1 MTPGIL
7 QSLPPSGPNQFAF
20 ECVLSLEPLI
30 EFIEKK
36 LASGQWPGNPAGDD
50 LLTRLEQAPELR
62 GNISDLAVL
71 KKHHGLLLRL
81 MSLVFPAV
89 AWDHEAFAA
98 VVPFVLTPVMASPQF
113 EELFVHPPAGRVVR
127 RNIDEA
133 TFLYGRTIKAYMFI
147 LDSLYG
153 LKQRMDYPLALVV
166 REEATGL
173 ERHFAIQL
181 DFRFVRPEAV
191 GEPIVLS
198 EADLEFAREN
208 IAQPEAL
215 RELLPPERFR
225 LTGFITMRAVEMT
238 TFETISDLSRDL
250 IDQETVMSK
259 AGFLRLQE
267 RLRTFFGRGDLVAG
281 LAAVH
286 QDQVMLLNVGCQLQ
300 DDGLFGQ
307 TNMVPLEYFK
317 GSLFDKLAQDDQM
330 MVIADVQQEPDLAR
344 LNTGYGESNI
354 RSLMVAPLLYQG
366 KFIGSLEVGLP
377 GVNQFNPTDMA
388 LMTQLQPLFTV
399 AVKNA
404 LNDLDKQIQ
413 AVIKEQCTAVHP
425 SVEWRFEQAAMRHLA
440 NRRQGSGE
448 AMEPIVFSE
457 VYPLFASS
465 DIRGSTRLR
474 NEAIAADLA
483 RHLELGLEVVKRAH
497 QLNPLP
503 ILGELAGRVARRR
516 NRLEGGLKSGD
527 ETGLADFMRHEVE
540 VVFDDLAM
548 QGPEV
553 QEAIAAY
560 RAEVD
565 QHLGTVYQE
574 RRRFEKSV
582 SMLNERMAAYLD
594 REEAA
599 MQAVLPHYYERHR
612 TDGVDHLIYL
622 GASLSPNGEFSRLHL
637 SNFRLWQLMVT
648 CGLAWHGEQL
658 KSEMPAPLDT
668 AHLIL
673 VQETPLNIRFRY
685 DEKRFDVDGAYDVRH
700 EIIRSRLDKAVI
712 SGGERLTQPGK
723 IALVYSSM
731 EEVREMRR
739 HIEHLQEQGFLE
751 PLVEKHD
758 LEDLP
763 GVRGLKALRV
773 SVNLAS
779 EALARRSQGFLGP
792 A

>member
-1 MTPGIL
+1 M
-7 QSLPPSGPNQFAF
+7 LPKDSGGFAF
-20 ECVLSLEPLI
+20 ECALSLEPLI
-30 EFIEKK
+30 DFVRDK
-36 LASGQWPGNPAGDD
+36 LASGRWPANPLGDD
-50 LLTRLEQAPELR
+50 LLARLDDAPELR
-62 GNISDLAVL
+62 GTIQDLGVL
-71 KKHHGLLLRL
+71 QKHQGLLLRL
-81 MSLVFPAV
+81 MSLVFPPV
-89 AWDHEAFAA
+89 SWDSEAFAA
-98 VVPFVLTPVMASPQF
+98 VVPFVLTPAMTSPQF
-113 EELFVHPPAGRVVR
+113 EELFINPPAGRVVR
-127 RNIDEA
+127 RNIDDA

-147 LDSLYG
+147 LESLYG

-181 DFRFVRPEAV
+181 DFRFVRPEPV

-198 EADLEFAREN
+198 EAELQFVREN
-208 IAQPEAL
+208 ITDPEAL

-225 LTGFITMRAVEMT
+225 LTGFTAMKAVEVT
-238 TFETISDLSRDL
+238 AFETISALSRDL

-267 RLRTFFGRGDLVAG
+267 RLRTYFGRGDLVAG

-300 DDGLFGQ
+300 DDGLFGH
-307 TNMVPLEYFK
+307 TNMVPMDYFK
-317 GSLFDKLAQDDQM
+317 GSLFEKLAQDDQM
-330 MVIADVQQEPDLAR
+330 MVIADVRKEPDLDK
-344 LNTGYGESNI
+344 LNTGYGKSNI

-377 GVNQFNPTDMA
+377 GVDQFNPTDMA
-388 LMTQLQPLFTV
+388 LMSQLQPLFTV

-425 SVEWRFEQAAMRHLA
+425 AVEWRFEQAALRHLA
-440 NRRQGSGE
+440 DMRHGRSQP
-448 AMEPIVFSE
+448 MEPIVFNE

-465 DIRGSTRLR
+465 DIRGSSRQR
-474 NEAIAADLA
+474 NQAIAQDLA
-483 RHLELGLEVVKRAH
+483 RHMELGLEVVRRAH
-497 QLNPLP
+497 QIKPLP
-503 ILGELAGRVARRR
+503 ILDELAGRIERRR
-516 NRLEGGLKSGD
+516 DRLGGGLKTGD
-527 ETGLADFMRHEVE
+527 ETGLADFMRYEVE
-540 VVFDDLAM
+540 SIFDDLAM

-565 QHLGTVYQE
+565 LHLGTVYHQ

-582 SMLNERMAAYLD
+582 SLLNERMAAYLD
-594 REEAA
+594 REEAS
-599 MQAVLPHYYERHR
+599 MQAELPHYYERHR

-622 GASLSPNGEFSRLHL
+622 GASLSPNGDFSRLHL

-658 KSEMPAPLDT
+658 KKQMPVPLDT

-673 VQETPLNIRFRY
+673 IQETPLNIRFRY
-685 DEKRFDVDGAYDVRH
+685 DEKCFDVDGAYDVRH

-723 IALVYSSM
+723 IAVVYSSAD
-731 EEVREMRR
+731 EVREMRR

-751 PLVEKHD
+751 PKMQRHD

-773 SVNLAS
+773 NINLDS
-779 EALARRSQGFLGP
+779 KALAQRAQSFFQGE
-792 A
+792 

>member
-1 MTPGIL
+1 MTPRSL
-7 QSLPPSGPNQFAF
+7 QSLPPSGPNRFSF

-30 EFIEKK
+30 EFVREK
-36 LASGQWPGNPAGDD
+36 LASGQWPANPVGDD

-71 KKHHGLLLRL
+71 KKHQGILLRL

-98 VVPFVLTPVMASPQF
+98 VVPFVLSPVMASPQF
-113 EELFVHPPAGRVVR
+113 EDLFVHPPAGWEVR

-166 REEATGL
+166 REEASGL

-181 DFRFVRPEAV
+181 DFRFVKPEAV

-198 EADLEFAREN
+198 EADLAFAREH

-225 LTGFITMRAVEMT
+225 LTGFTTMRAVEMT
-238 TFETISDLSRDL
+238 TFETISALSRDL

-267 RLRTFFGRGDLVAG
+267 RLRTYFGRGDLVAG

-377 GVNQFNPTDMA
+377 GVDQFNPTDMA

-399 AVKNA
+399 
-404 LNDLDKQIQ
+404 
-413 AVIKEQCTAVHP
+413 
-425 SVEWRFEQAAMRHLA
+425 
-440 NRRQGSGE
+440 
-448 AMEPIVFSE
+448 
-457 VYPLFASS
+457 
-465 DIRGSTRLR
+465 
-474 NEAIAADLA
+474 
-483 RHLELGLEVVKRAH
+483 
-497 QLNPLP
+497 
-503 ILGELAGRVARRR
+503 
-516 NRLEGGLKSGD
+516 GG
-527 ETGLADFMRHEVE
+527 
-540 VVFDDLAM
+540 
-548 QGPEV
+548 
-553 QEAIAAY
+553 
-560 RAEVD
+560 
-565 QHLGTVYQE
+565 
-574 RRRFEKSV
+574 
-582 SMLNERMAAYLD
+582 
-594 REEAA
+594 
-599 MQAVLPHYYERHR
+599 
-612 TDGVDHLIYL
+612 
-622 GASLSPNGEFSRLHL
+622 
-637 SNFRLWQLMVT
+637 
-648 CGLAWHGEQL
+648 
-658 KSEMPAPLDT
+658 
-668 AHLIL
+668 
-673 VQETPLNIRFRY
+673 
-685 DEKRFDVDGAYDVRH
+685 EKR
-700 EIIRSRLDKAVI
+700 
-712 SGGERLTQPGK
+712 P
-723 IALVYSSM
+723 
-731 EEVREMRR
+731 
-739 HIEHLQEQGFLE
+739 
-751 PLVEKHD
+751 
-758 LEDLP
+758 
-763 GVRGLKALRV
+763 
-773 SVNLAS
+773 
-779 EALARRSQGFLGP
+779 
-792 A
+792 

>member
-1 MTPGIL
+1 M
-7 QSLPPSGPNQFAF
+7 LPKDSGGFAF
-20 ECVLSLEPLI
+20 ECALSLEPLI
-30 EFIEKK
+30 DFVRDK
-36 LASGQWPGNPAGDD
+36 LASGRWPANPLGDD
-50 LLTRLEQAPELR
+50 LLTRLDDAPELR
-62 GNISDLAVL
+62 GTIQDLGVL
-71 KKHHGLLLRL
+71 QRHQGLLLRL
-81 MSLVFPAV
+81 MSLVFPPV
-89 AWDHEAFAA
+89 AWDSEAFAA
-98 VVPFVLTPVMASPQF
+98 VVPFVLTPAMTSPQF
-113 EELFVHPPAGRVVR
+113 EELFINPPAGRVVR
-127 RNIDEA
+127 RNIDDA

-181 DFRFVRPEAV
+181 DFRFVRPEPM

-198 EADLEFAREN
+198 EADLQFVREN
-208 IAQPEAL
+208 ITEPEAL

-225 LTGFITMRAVEMT
+225 LTGFTAMRAVEVT
-238 TFETISDLSRDL
+238 TFETISALSRDL

-267 RLRTFFGRGDLVAG
+267 RLRTYFGRGDLVAG

-300 DDGLFGQ
+300 DDGLFGH
-307 TNMVPLEYFK
+307 TNMVPMDYFK
-317 GSLFDKLAQDDQM
+317 GSLFEKLAQDDQM
-330 MVIADVQQEPDLAR
+330 MVIADVRKEPDLDK
-344 LNTGYGESNI
+344 LNTGYGKSNI

-377 GVNQFNPTDMA
+377 GVDQFNPTDMA

-413 AVIKEQCTAVHP
+413 AVIKQQCTAVHP

-440 NRRQGSGE
+440 KRREGGSE
-448 AMEPIVFSE
+448 VMEPIVFNE

-465 DIRGSTRLR
+465 DIRGSSRQR
-474 NEAIAADLA
+474 NQAIAQDLA
-483 RHLELGLEVVKRAH
+483 RHLELGLEVVRRA
-497 QLNPLP
+497 QQSKPLP
-503 ILGELAGRVARRR
+503 ILGELAGRIERRR

-527 ETGLADFMRHEVE
+527 ETGLADFMRYEVE
-540 VVFDDLAM
+540 SIFDDLAV

-565 QHLGTVYQE
+565 LHLGTVYHQ

-582 SMLNERMAAYLD
+582 SLLNERMAVYLD

-622 GASLSPNGEFSRLHL
+622 GASLSPNGDFSRLHL

-658 KSEMPAPLDT
+658 KQQMPVPLDT
-668 AHLIL
+668 AHLIFI
-673 VQETPLNIRFRY
+673 QETPLNIRFRY

-723 IALVYSSM
+723 VAMVYSSLD
-731 EEVREMRR
+731 EAREMRR
-739 HIEHLQEQGFLE
+739 HIEHLQEQGFLL
-751 PLVEKHD
+751 PQVERHE

-773 SVNLAS
+773 GINLDG
-779 EALARRSQGFLGP
+779 EALARRAQSFFEGD
-792 A
+792 